1 MSTMPVYFP
10 VPSTKPEMSKS
21 VSGESDFPTK
31 FSVAR
36 KGGKGADN
44 PPGIPGS
51 KGQSD
56 SGDELTTDE
65 NMDENL
71 LPAADEFPTDTDDPN
86 NIANEI

>member
-1 MSTMPVYFP
+1 MPAYFP
-10 VPSTKPEMSKS
+10 VPSTKPEMFKS
-21 VSGESDFPTK
+21 IFGESDFLTT
-31 FSVAR
+31 FSVPR

-44 PPGIPGS
+44 PPGRPGS

-56 SGDELTTDE
+56 SGDEFTADE

-71 LPAADEFPTDTDDPN
+71 VPAADEFPTDTDDPN